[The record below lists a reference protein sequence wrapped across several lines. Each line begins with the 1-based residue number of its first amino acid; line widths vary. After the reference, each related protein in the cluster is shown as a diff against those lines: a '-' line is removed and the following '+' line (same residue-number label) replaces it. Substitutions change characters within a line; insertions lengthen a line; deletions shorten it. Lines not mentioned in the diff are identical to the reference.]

1 MGFLSRNIILVSL
14 VSLFTDLSS
23 EMLYP
28 IMPLYLSGLG
38 MGAAGI
44 GLLEGIAE
52 AVAGLSK
59 GFFGA
64 LSDRSGERKRFITI
78 GYLMSACSKPMMG
91 LMTIIP
97 GLFAA
102 RSLDRLGK
110 GVRTAA
116 RDALLADESEESH
129 RGRVFG
135 FHRSMD
141 TLGAAIGPLFTLA
154 FLHLNPGQY
163 KALFLWAFIPGL
175 MAVVLT
181 LLIRQR
187 KSGLSDSSK
196 SFQWNISFLYVL
208 SANTLYKRLYFL
220 LFAFALVN
228 STDLFILLKM
238 KNDGIDDTS
247 LLAAYIGYNLLY
259 ALLAY
264 PAGIFFDRFS
274 RSALLSIGF
283 GLFSAAY
290 LLFGIG
296 DSLPF
301 FIAGFMLYAAY
312 AACTEG
318 VSKAWITTLI
328 PPDEKATALGNL
340 MGMQALAAPLA
351 GLAGGWLWEWYG
363 PLSLFAVSAVVSLV
377 LCIFLLLLLP
387 AGREVSGG

>member
-1 MGFLSRNIILVSL
+1 
-14 VSLFTDLSS
+14 
-23 EMLYP
+23 
-28 IMPLYLSGLG
+28 

-59 GFFGA
+59 GFFGS
-64 LSDRSGERKRFITI
+64 LSDRKGERKLFITI
-78 GYLMSACSKPMMG
+78 GYLMSACSKPIMG

-135 FHRSMD
+135 FHRAMD
-141 TLGAAIGPLFTLA
+141 TLGAALGPLFTLA
-154 FLHLNPGQY
+154 FLQFQPGKY
-163 KALFLWAFIPGL
+163 RDLFLWAFIPGL
-175 MAVVLT
+175 ISVVLT

-187 KSGLSDSSK
+187 KREIAASK
-196 SFQWNISFLYVL
+196 DKFRWNISFFYVF

-238 KNDGIDDTS
+238 KKDGIDDTA

-264 PAGIFFDRFS
+264 PAGILFDRFS
-274 RSALLSIGF
+274 RSALLSMGF
-283 GLFSAAY
+283 GLFSLAY

-296 DSLPF
+296 NSLPF
-301 FIAGFMLYAAY
+301 FIGGFILYAAY

-318 VSKAWITTLI
+318 ISKAWITTLI
-328 PPDEKATALGNL
+328 PPQEKATALGNL
-340 MGMQALAAPLA
+340 MGMQAIAAPLA
-351 GLAGGWLWEWYG
+351 GLAGGWLWELLG
-363 PLSLFAVSAVVSLV
+363 PQSLFYVSAAVALLLSLA
-377 LCIFLLLLLP
+377 LLLLLP
-387 AGREVSGG
+387 NGKRVSS